1 MQVYVKYLSI
11 SCIFEGVLTEKNE
24 KNIMIND
31 NTTVITNQLS

>member
-1 MQVYVKYLSI
+1 
-11 SCIFEGVLTEKNE
+11 VLTEKNE